1 MKKHLAGIFLSSL
14 MTLLSSVSLA
24 MKAEEGQRIATFA
37 GGCFWCMEQPFD
49 ILEGVI
55 STTSGY
61 TGGHTKDPTYRQV
74 SSGNTG
80 HTEVVRVVYE
90 PDKITF
96 EELLKVYWVNV
107 DPLADNAQ
115 FCDHGSQYRAGI
127 FYHDDEQKQAA
138 LASLEEVKNK
148 FKDDTVYTEVT
159 ESTVFYPAE
168 DYHQDYYQKSAV
180 SYKYYRWRCGRD
192 ARLQE
197 LWGKAA
203 VKH

>member
-1 MKKHLAGIFLSSL
+1 MKKHLAGIFLFSCI
-14 MTLLSSVSLA
+14 TLLSSVSLA

-37 GGCFWCMEQPFD
+37 GGCFWCMEKPFD

-61 TGGHTKDPTYRQV
+61 IGGHTKNPTYRQV
-74 SSGNTG
+74 SSGSTG
-80 HTEVVRVVYE
+80 HTEAVRVVYD
-90 PDKITF
+90 PDKVTF

-115 FCDHGSQYRAGI
+115 FCDRGSQYRAGI

-138 LASLEEVKNK
+138 LASLEDVKNK

-197 LWGKAA
+197 LWGNAT
-203 VKH
+203 KH

>member
-1 MKKHLAGIFLSSL
+1 MKKHLAGIFLFSFI
-14 MTLLSSVSLA
+14 TLLSSTSLA

-37 GGCFWCMEQPFD
+37 GGCFWCMEKPFD
-49 ILEGVI
+49 ILEGVL

-61 TGGHTKDPTYRQV
+61 IGGHTKNPTYRQV
-74 SSGNTG
+74 SSGSTG
-80 HTEVVRVVYE
+80 HTEAVRVVYD
-90 PDKITF
+90 PDKVTF

-115 FCDHGSQYRAGI
+115 FCDRGSQYRAGI

-197 LWGKAA
+197 LWGNAT
-203 VKH
+203 KH

>member
-1 MKKHLAGIFLSSL
+1 MKKHLAGIFLFSFI
-14 MTLLSSVSLA
+14 TLLSSTSLA

-37 GGCFWCMEQPFD
+37 GGCFWCMEKPFD

-61 TGGHTKDPTYRQV
+61 IGGHTKNPTYRQV
-74 SSGNTG
+74 SSGSTG
-80 HTEVVRVVYE
+80 HTEAVRVVYD
-90 PDKITF
+90 PGKVTF

-115 FCDHGSQYRAGI
+115 FCDRGSQYRAGI

-159 ESTVFYPAE
+159 ESSMFYPAE

-197 LWGKAA
+197 LWGNAT
-203 VKH
+203 KH

>member
-1 MKKHLAGIFLSSL
+1 MKKHLAGIFLFSCITLFSS
-14 MTLLSSVSLA
+14 TSLA

-37 GGCFWCMEQPFD
+37 GGCFWCMEKPFD
-49 ILEGVI
+49 ILEGVL

-61 TGGHTKDPTYRQV
+61 IGGHTKNPTYRQV
-74 SSGNTG
+74 SSGSTG
-80 HTEVVRVVYE
+80 HTEAVRVVYD
-90 PDKITF
+90 PDKVTF

-138 LASLEEVKNK
+138 LTSLEEVKNK

-197 LWGKAA
+197 LWGNAT
-203 VKH
+203 KH